1 MWRSKKPQSLINHQ
15 HSLFST
21 SRDPAFLGYMNVTK
35 FWPRKVGDGRI
46 ATREVRGRG
55 KRSEVAKPQSKNV
68 MCPFKLILL
77 LIFISF
83 VYLENLLQLTSE
95 YKVKK

>member
-1 MWRSKKPQSLINHQ
+1 MTQAAPSDEESCGDSKKPQSLINHQ

-55 KRSEVAKPQSKNV
+55 KPLR
-68 MCPFKLILL
+68 
-77 LIFISF
+77 
-83 VYLENLLQLTSE
+83 
-95 YKVKK
+95 